1 MNSTSQPLDKRKLTR
16 SIVAIVL
23 FGFFCLQVFRWQ
35 TYAFEVTWLSLK
47 SVTVGLNFQNHL
59 RFGSICNS
67 IEAYECSA
75 DHFHEALVI
84 SPKHLS
90 SLGNLA
96 IAQSHLE
103 DPKAASVAFERY
115 FAAGGLAYDVM
126 HFYAKHL
133 IQSGEYDKGV
143 QWLYRS
149 LSVHTSNQ
157 EVANELIDRLTLEEK
172 FYEALSLTGALVEV
186 DPSTREFWRSKQTS
200 LMQFLETQTSLKK
213 ENKSGV
219 TDDNTSIRIPSLDGK
234 SFFVPVRYDASTPW
248 SLFLI
253 DRGESQ
259 IMVSAELL
267 SKWSYELY
275 EKLKPQ
281 LQDPKAK
288 VKFVLKQLRV
298 GPWTLENV
306 EAILCEKCQSR
317 LGRTM
322 FNHLDIQKGQDQIS
336 DYITIQ
342 SRKEEESE

>member
-1 MNSTSQPLDKRKLTR
+1 MDSTSQPVDKRKLTR
-16 SIVAIVL
+16 SLVGVVL
-23 FGFFCLQVFRWQ
+23 FGFLCLQIFRWQ

-47 SVTVGLNFQNHL
+47 SMTIGLSFQNHV

-67 IEAYECSA
+67 IQNYECSSE
-75 DHFHEALVI
+75 HFQEALSM

-90 SLGNLA
+90 SMGNLA

-103 DPKAASVAFERY
+103 DFAQATTAFEHY
-115 FAAGGLAYDVM
+115 FQAGGLAYDVM
-126 HFYAKHL
+126 HFYARHL
-133 IQSGEYDKGV
+133 IKNGQFDRGV

-186 DPSTREFWRSKQTS
+186 DPTTRDFWKSKQMS

-213 ENKSGV
+213 ETQSGV
-219 TDDNTSIRIPSLDGK
+219 TDDTTSIHIPSLDGK
-234 SFFVPVRYDASTPW
+234 SFFVPVRFDATTPW
-248 SLFLI
+248 NLFLI

-259 IMVSAELL
+259 IVVSAEIL

-288 VKFVLKQLRV
+288 VKFELKQLRV

-317 LGRTM
+317 LGRAI
-322 FNHLDIQKGQDQIS
+322 FNHLDVQKGQDQIS
-336 DYITIQ
+336 DFITIQ
-342 SRKEEESE
+342 PRKEEESE